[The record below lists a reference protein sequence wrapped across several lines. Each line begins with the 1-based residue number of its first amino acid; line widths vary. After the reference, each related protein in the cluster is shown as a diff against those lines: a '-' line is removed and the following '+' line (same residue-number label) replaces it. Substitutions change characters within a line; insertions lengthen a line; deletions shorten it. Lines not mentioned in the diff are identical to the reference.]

1 MFFKTFKINI
11 KPSSDLDD
19 LITKEICKVIR
30 ENPDYY
36 EADRQIVLTS
46 YVPEERHA
54 VVLAVVTCR
63 FDVR

>member
-11 KPSSDLDD
+11 KPSSDLNA
-19 LITKEICKVIR
+19 LITKEIRKVIQ

-36 EADRQIVLTS
+36 ESDRQIVLTS
-46 YVPEERHA
+46 YVSEERHA